1 MSPMNHISTSTF
13 LPLFFLIQIIYQI
26 SAYTITNGFRGN
38 FTNNF
43 YTPNYFNNEVYC
55 NYNGTMQYWTV
66 TKKSKDLLY
75 YQYKIRCYSHKDN
88 SFIPSFVL
96 RHTLNSSFT
105 SEKKVSNCKVS
116 TLDSLTDLKIKCPDY
131 NALNGFTLVYETN
144 TKTCYAKYSCVGVK
158 ANANRQKTMT
168 VKLNDITTSLD
179 GKSLI
184 DKTFGVNNNY
194 ILEMLNGFQI
204 KKSSDGF
211 YMEYYTVP
219 VFDTEY
225 YANVMKKI
233 HLNTT
238 YFDTE
243 KN

>member
-1 MSPMNHISTSTF
+1 
-13 LPLFFLIQIIYQI
+13 
-26 SAYTITNGFRGN
+26 
-38 FTNNF
+38 
-43 YTPNYFNNEVYC
+43 
-55 NYNGTMQYWTV
+55 
-66 TKKSKDLLY
+66 
-75 YQYKIRCYSHKDN
+75 
-88 SFIPSFVL
+88 
-96 RHTLNSSFT
+96 
-105 SEKKVSNCKVS
+105 
-116 TLDSLTDLKIKCPDY
+116 
-131 NALNGFTLVYETN
+131 
-144 TKTCYAKYSCVGVK
+144 
-158 ANANRQKTMT
+158 MT